1 MYRKILVPLDGSELA
16 ECVLPHVEAISRG
29 CSIGKVVLLEIV
41 EPPPAWAIEGVDP
54 VALQGANEKAAKE
67 YLSKIQ
73 SQLASDGFNV
83 SAEVL
88 MGKAAETIIEFAK
101 RNAVD
106 LIAIATHGRSGIGRW
121 VFGSVADRIL
131 RSSHV
136 PILMIRP
143 AEHKSG
149 S

>member
-29 CSIGKVVLLEIV
+29 CSIGEVVLLEIV